1 MKKGKSKME
10 TRMNNEIENENI
22 SNSVPTPR
30 EKEKSTVSADG
41 EGSGFNYA
49 YSAKRQSE
57 VERIKSKYMP
67 KKEDKMETLL
77 RLDRTVTKNASL
89 ASIIVGAIGSLLL
102 GCGMSLIM
110 TDIAKALNM
119 SFIVAMIV
127 GVSVGILG
135 IALIALAY
143 PLYKVVLRHEREKHA
158 SKILS
163 IAAELEKNN

>member
-1 MKKGKSKME
+1 MKTK
-10 TRMNNEIENENI
+10 MNNEIENEAV
-22 SNSVPTPR
+22 SNSVPTPMA
-30 EKEKSTVSADG
+30 KGKSTASADR

-57 VERIKSKYMP
+57 VARIKSKYMP

-89 ASIIVGAIGSLLL
+89 ASIIVGAIGALVL

-110 TDIAKALNM
+110 TDIAQALNM
-119 SFIVAMIV
+119 SFIAAMIV

-143 PLYKVVLRHEREKHA
+143 PIYKAVLRREREKHA
-158 SKILS
+158 SEILGL
-163 IAAELEKNN
+163 AAELEKNN